1 MQTSSPHAKRLFTG
15 SLFIM
20 LFLIPLF
27 AACSN
32 GAGNTGS
39 TGNTPTPQSTAGKV
53 GNNTPTPDAT
63 PGVVLGPQACP
74 AGIADPAHWQTIIN
88 PIAYGGSQHVESVSC
103 ANLMGNSSL
112 QALVTDRR
120 SDASDTLDVFVF
132 NNITNATPT
141 PVFKTYGL
149 VKGDA
154 KISGYNTVLTAQAD
168 ELSALNAGKPV
179 SAMTAD
185 LFREF
190 KWSGGANTLVQT
202 VFPGIF
208 PDLTRYQAEADQAQV
223 NQGHQPWKLSAT
235 MVAGALAVSLLNW
248 SPSSSTTLLSGG
260 GAHDVSAVVR
270 VRNNLVVSGT
280 IAVTLSRLE
289 GNTNSGIWEAISV
302 TADGMSIT
310 SPGPLAQLSSPVG
323 VKGTGSAFE
332 GQIGQV
338 IVLDHLY
345 NKIGQASATGAIG
358 EGQTSF
364 STNVSFQ
371 STFPAAIQEGVLV
384 LSAPSNA
391 NGSIA
396 AAVLVKVLVNGVL

>member
-1 MQTSSPHAKRLFTG
+1 M
-15 SLFIM
+15 
-20 LFLIPLF
+20 
-27 AACSN
+27 
-32 GAGNTGS
+32 
-39 TGNTPTPQSTAGKV
+39 
-53 GNNTPTPDAT
+53 
-63 PGVVLGPQACP
+63 
-74 AGIADPAHWQTIIN
+74 
-88 PIAYGGSQHVESVSC
+88 
-103 ANLMGNSSL
+103 
-112 QALVTDRR
+112 
-120 SDASDTLDVFVF
+120 
-132 NNITNATPT
+132 
-141 PVFKTYGL
+141 
-149 VKGDA
+149 
-154 KISGYNTVLTAQAD
+154 AQA
-168 ELSALNAGKPV
+168 V
-179 SAMTAD
+179 ST
-185 LFREF
+185 
-190 KWSGGANTLVQT
+190 S
-202 VFPGIF
+202 P
-208 PDLTRYQAEADQAQV
+208 EADQVQV

-280 IAVTLSRLE
+280 ITVTLSRLE
-289 GNTNSGIWEAISV
+289 GNSNGGIWEAISV

-310 SPGPLAQLSSPVG
+310 SPGPLAQLSSPIG

-345 NKIGQASATGAIG
+345 NKIGHASATGAIG
-358 EGQTSF
+358 EGQTTF

-371 STFPAAIQEGVLV
+371 STFPAGIQEGVLV

>member
-15 SLFIM
+15 SLLVM

-32 GAGNTGS
+32 GAGNTG
-39 TGNTPTPQSTAGKV
+39 NTPTPQSTAGKV
-53 GNNTPTPDAT
+53 GNNSPTPDAT

-190 KWSGGANTLVQT
+190 KWSANAGTLVQT

-208 PDLTRYQAEADQAQV
+208 PDITRYQAEADQASV

-235 MVAGALAVSLLNW
+235 EVARTLAVRLLNW
-248 SPSSSTTLLSGG
+248 SLNSSTTLLSGG
-260 GAHDVSAVVR
+260 GAHDASAVVR
-270 VRNNLVVSGT
+270 VRNSTVVSGA
-280 IAVTLSRLE
+280 IKVTLSRLE
-289 GNTNSGIWEAISV
+289 GNTHGGIWEVVAV
-302 TADGMSIT
+302 AADGMSIT
-310 SPGPLAQLSSPVG
+310 SPTQMTLLSSPVS
-323 VKGTGSAFE
+323 VKGTGNAFE

-338 IVLDHLY
+338 MVLDHLY
-345 NKIGQASATGAIG
+345 NTLGKASATGVVG
-358 EGQTSF
+358 NGPTSF
-364 STNVSFQ
+364 STSLSYQ
-371 STFPAAIQEGVLV
+371 TTFPAGIQEGVLV
-384 LSAPSNA
+384 LYPPSNA
-391 NGSIA
+391 N
-396 AAVLVKVLVNGVL
+396 V